1 MVRRLVMR
9 KAYRSQRLSPH
20 SACIVRMVGLDQELK
35 KRERTGQLDG
45 LAERQQPLPNNDRR
59 RGLSI
64 SRHEIN
70 RLEIGVL
77 IGGQYLIQKNVWVL
91 TQMPEARNGKW
102 HKLWIR
108 SQGVIDLRKALGI
121 VILTQEK
128 IAVSPRDQ
136 S

>member
-1 MVRRLVMR
+1 MGNSR
-9 KAYRSQRLSPH
+9 RSQRFSPH
-20 SACIVRMVGLDQELK
+20 SARILRMVGLDQELK
-35 KRERTGQLDG
+35 KREGAAQLDG
-45 LAERQQPLPNNDRR
+45 LAERQQPLPNHDPR
-59 RGLSI
+59 RGVSI

-91 TQMPEARNGKW
+91 TQMPDARNGKW

-108 SQGVIDLRKALGI
+108 SQGMIDLRKALGI
-121 VILTQEK
+121 VVLTQKK
-128 IAVSPRDQ
+128 IAISPRAQ